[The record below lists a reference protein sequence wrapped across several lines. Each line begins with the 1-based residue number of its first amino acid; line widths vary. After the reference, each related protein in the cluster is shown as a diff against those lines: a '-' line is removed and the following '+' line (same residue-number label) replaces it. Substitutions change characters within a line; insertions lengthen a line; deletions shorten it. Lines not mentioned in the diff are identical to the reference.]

1 MRHAS
6 SFIALLGTIC
16 ISAPASGEPIQGS
29 YRAPRTLD
37 SRPSFEGNWTNAT
50 ITSLQRPARYTSLVI
65 PPGEVAEQTS
75 AHPQVVRQRTD
86 DDLDE
91 SKPLTGSDL
100 KGGRGYNAFWIDPGT
115 TFARVRG
122 EYRTSW
128 IVDPPDGQ
136 IPFRA
141 GVRELMDEA
150 RANFDGPE
158 ARPLGER
165 CIVNS
170 NSAGPPM
177 LNYLYNNNYE
187 IVQTADALVIRAEM
201 NNYARVVRIGGHHP
215 PAAVLTLHGDS
226 VGRWD
231 GETLVIETTSFHPLH
246 ARGVVPLTEHGK
258 VIERLTRVSPSE
270 ILYEFTVDDASIY
283 ARAWRGE
290 MTFNATPERVFEYA
304 CHEGNYAL
312 PGILARRARAGEAT
326 GRHAALTRHSAVRRC
341 GAAACRPDLSF
352 HVHLSHAR
360 AP

>member
-6 SFIALLGTIC
+6 SLIALLGASC
-16 ISAPASGEPIQGS
+16 ISAPADGEQIRGS

-37 SRPSFEGNWTNAT
+37 GHPSFEGNWTNAT
-50 ITSLQRPARYTSLVI
+50 ITSLQRPTRYTSLVI
-65 PPGEVAEQTS
+65 PPGEVAAQTA

-86 DDLDE
+86 DELDE

-128 IVDPPDGQ
+128 ILDPADGQ
-136 IPFRA
+136 IPFLE
-141 GVRELMDEA
+141 GMRERLDEA
-150 RANFDGPE
+150 RGSFDGPE
-158 ARPLGER
+158 SRPLGER

-187 IVQTADALVIRAEM
+187 LVQTAAALVIRAEM

-215 PAAVLTLHGDS
+215 AAALRTLHGDS

-231 GETLVIETTSFHPLH
+231 GETLVIETSRFHPLH
-246 ARGVVPLTEHGK
+246 IQGTVPLTDGAQ
-258 VIERLTRVSPSE
+258 VTERLTRVSPSE
-270 ILYEFTVDDASIY
+270 ILYEFTIEDSNLY

-312 PGILARRARAGEAT
+312 PGILAGAREEEKRQAGT
-326 GRHAALTRHSAVRRC
+326 AAH
-341 GAAACRPDLSF
+341 
-352 HVHLSHAR
+352 
-360 AP
+360 